1 MTSSSGGAPTGG
13 TGVPPV
19 TGPLVVVKVG
29 GDVLLD
35 ERQRLG
41 LAQNVRDLVDD
52 GARVVVIHGGG
63 PQVTALQDKV
73 GLKANK
79 IAGRRVTTREDLVAV
94 VQAICGEV
102 NVGVVSTLLSRGVK
116 AFGTH
121 GASAGIVTA
130 RKREP
135 VQVEGHG
142 VVDYGEVGDVVHID
156 VALLHVLLQ
165 AGAVPVIATLGADES
180 GRVFNINADTTAVAL
195 ARALQA
201 DALLLVTAV
210 GGVRAKLDDPST
222 RIATI
227 TPTTARALIRDGT
240 INEGMIPK
248 VEEAV
253 SIVSQSVGLV
263 AILGAQDAGA
273 FRSVLKGDGA
283 QGTRFIRE

>member
-1 MTSSSGGAPTGG
+1 MTTAEK
-13 TGVPPV
+13 
-19 TGPLVVVKVG
+19 GPLVVVKVG

-35 ERQRLG
+35 ERQRIG

-102 NVGVVSTLLSRGVK
+102 NVGVVSTLSSRGVR

-121 GASAGIVTA
+121 GASAGLVRA

-135 VQVEGHG
+135 VKVEGHG
-142 VVDYGEVGDVVHID
+142 VVDYGEVGDVLKID
-156 VALLHVLLQ
+156 VAMLHVLLD

-195 ARALQA
+195 ARALKA
-201 DALLLVTAV
+201 DALLLVTAI
-210 GGVRAKLDDPST
+210 GGVRAKVDDPST
-222 RIATI
+222 RIPTI
-227 TPTTARALIRDGT
+227 TPTSARALMHDGT
-240 INEGMIPK
+240 ISEGMIPK

-253 SIVSQSVGLV
+253 SIVSQGVGLV
-263 AILGAQDAGA
+263 AILGAQDDGA

-283 QGTRFIRE
+283 QGTRFIRDPVGSGT